1 MPETRPTTGGRFAL
15 DITGANAGMVKK
27 FDGLQMEAD
36 IVTSAPGPAN
46 VRKKRVTSIRWTPA
60 RATLGVGMSKE
71 LYAVVRQAL
80 KAEQKPFDGALLLA
94 DLNYKVQSSLN
105 FTGAVLRSMTF
116 PKLDGSSKDAAY
128 FDLEWEAE
136 TVRWLKGDNS
146 DIRSKVTPKQKAWL
160 SSNFRFE
167 MGGLPCN
174 RVATIDSFTWQCSVV
189 TERAGTPVKRPVNV
203 TVPNI
208 KVEVSMAD
216 HDAWAEA
223 ARRWFI
229 DGLHNESDEM
239 TGAIVFLNPD
249 MKSELGRVSL
259 KNCGFV
265 KFARAALEAN
275 IEAVARFTAEFYV
288 EDMEFVLK
296 EFEAT

>member
-1 MPETRPTTGGRFAL
+1 M
-15 DITGANAGMVKK
+15 GA
-27 FDGLQMEAD
+27 
-36 IVTSAPGPAN
+36 I
-46 VRKKRVTSIRWTPA
+46 
-60 RATLGVGMSKE
+60 
-71 LYAVVRQAL
+71 
-80 KAEQKPFDGALLLA
+80 
-94 DLNYKVQSSLN
+94 
-105 FTGAVLRSMTF
+105 LRSMTF

-128 FDLEWEAE
+128 FDFEWEAE
-136 TVRWLKGDNS
+136 TVRWLTGDNS
-146 DIRSKVTPKQKAWL
+146 DIRNSVMPKQKAWL

-174 RVATIDSFTWQCSVV
+174 RVATIDSFTWKCSVV
-189 TERAGTPVKRPVNV
+189 TERAGTPVKRSANV

-208 KVEVSMAD
+208 KVEVSVAD

-229 DGLHNESDEM
+229 EGRHNESDEM
-239 TGAIVFLNPD
+239 IGAIVFLNPD

-275 IEAVARFTAEFYV
+275 SEAVARFTAEFYV